1 MNLCILIGALISIFI
16 GIIPLFLVK
25 RDWKVILIAGV
36 AYILAIVGKEIIQLA
51 FLSFFLTPQ
60 IPTYIAYGIL
70 TTIFEPGFAYLFSR
84 FIKENPK
91 TYGIGLAFWENA
103 ILLGLLELPYAFIE
117 TTTTVLPLLL
127 YLIIIR
133 IMDRTSS
140 LLLHYSWGISAYYSF
155 WRKELKY
162 IFTVAPLGMV
172 DSLTAY
178 VNLTHSSYFIIAI
191 PFMIVSIV
199 GFLLVKYYFKL
210 S

>member
-1 MNLCILIGALISIFI
+1 MNIYILIGALISIFI

-25 RDWKVILIAGV
+25 RDWKVILIAGG
-36 AYILAIVGKEIIQLA
+36 AYISAIVGKAIIQLA

-103 ILLGLLELPYAFIE
+103 IFLGLLGLPNAFIE
-117 TTTTVLPLLL
+117 TTTTVLPLLYVL
-127 YLIIIR
+127 VIK

-140 LLLHYSWGISAYYSF
+140 LFIHYSWGVSAYYSF

-162 IFTVAPLGMV
+162 IFAVAPLGMA
-172 DSLTAY
+172 DSLVAY
-178 VNLTHSSYFIIAI
+178 VKLTHSSNYFIVAI
-191 PFMIVSIV
+191 PSLIVSIV
-199 GFLLVKYYFKL
+199 GFLLIKYYFKL

>member
-1 MNLCILIGALISIFI
+1 MNLYILIGALISIFI

-103 ILLGLLELPYAFIE
+103 ILLGLLELPNAFIV

-127 YLIIIR
+127 YIIIIK

-162 IFTVAPLGMV
+162 IFAVAPLGMV
-172 DSLTAY
+172 DSLAMY
-178 VNLTHSSYFIIAI
+178 VALTHSSYFIVSI
-191 PFMIVSIV
+191 PSIIVSIV

>member
-1 MNLCILIGALISIFI
+1 MNIYILIGALISIFI

-25 RDWKVILIAGV
+25 RDWKVILIAGG
-36 AYILAIVGKEIIQLA
+36 AYILAIVGKAIIQLA

-70 TTIFEPGFAYLFSR
+70 TTILEPGFAYLFSR
-84 FIKENPK
+84 FIKENPE

-103 ILLGLLELPYAFIE
+103 IFLGLLELPNAFIE
-117 TTTTVLPLLL
+117 TTTTVLPLLYVL
-127 YLIIIR
+127 VIK

-140 LLLHYSWGISAYYSF
+140 LFIHYSWGVSAYYSF

-162 IFTVAPLGMV
+162 IFAVAPLGMV
-172 DSLTAY
+172 DSLVAY
-178 VNLTHSSYFIIAI
+178 VDLTHSSNYFIIAI
-191 PFMIVSIV
+191 PSIIVGIA
-199 GFLLVKYYFKL
+199 GFLLIKYYFKL

>member
-1 MNLCILIGALISIFI
+1 MNLYILIGALISIFI

-25 RDWKVILIAGV
+25 RDWKVILIAGG
-36 AYILAIVGKEIIQLA
+36 AYISAIIGKAVIQVS

-70 TTIFEPGFAYLFSR
+70 TTIFEPGLAYLFSR

-91 TYGIGLAFWENA
+91 TYGIGLAFWENV
-103 ILLGLLELPYAFIE
+103 IFEGLLELPNAFIA
-117 TTTTVLPLLL
+117 TTTTVLSLS
-127 YLIIIR
+127 YIVAIK

-140 LLLHYSWGISAYYSF
+140 LLIHYSWGVSAYYSF

-162 IFTVAPLGMV
+162 IISMAPLGMV
-172 DSLTAY
+172 DSLAAY
-178 VNLTHSSYFIIAI
+178 VNLTHSANYFTVAVPSII
-191 PFMIVSIV
+191 VGIV

>member
-1 MNLCILIGALISIFI
+1 MNLYILIGALISIFI

-25 RDWKVILIAGV
+25 RDWKVILIAGG
-36 AYILAIVGKEIIQLA
+36 AYISAIIGKGIIKLA

-70 TTIFEPGFAYLFSR
+70 TTTFEPGLAYLFSR

-103 ILLGLLELPYAFIE
+103 IFVGLLELPYAFIA
-117 TTTTVLPLLL
+117 TTTTALSLSYFVA
-127 YLIIIR
+127 IK

-140 LLLHYSWGISAYYSF
+140 LLIHYCWGVSAYYSF

-162 IFTVAPLGMV
+162 IISVAPLGMV
-172 DSLTAY
+172 DSLAAY
-178 VNLTHSSYFIIAI
+178 VNLTHSSNYFIVAI
-191 PFMIVSIV
+191 PSIIVSIV

>member
-36 AYILAIVGKEIIQLA
+36 AYILAIVGKAIIQLA

-103 ILLGLLELPYAFIE
+103 IFVGLLELPNAFIE
-117 TTTTVLPLLL
+117 TTTTVLPLL
-127 YLIIIR
+127 YIVIIK

-140 LLLHYSWGISAYYSF
+140 LLIYYSWGISAYYSF

>member
-1 MNLCILIGALISIFI
+1 MNLYILIGALISIFI

-36 AYILAIVGKEIIQLA
+36 AYILAILGKDIIQLA

-127 YLIIIR
+127 YLIIIK

-178 VNLTHSSYFIIAI
+178 VSLTHSSYFIVAI
-191 PFMIVSIV
+191 PLIIVSIV

>member
-1 MNLCILIGALISIFI
+1 MNLYILIGALISIFI

-36 AYILAIVGKEIIQLA
+36 AYILAILGKDIIQLA
-51 FLSFFLTPQ
+51 FVSFFLTPQ

-127 YLIIIR
+127 YLIIIK

-178 VNLTHSSYFIIAI
+178 VSLTHSSYFIVAI
-191 PFMIVSIV
+191 PLIIVSIV